1 VQMLRSALK
10 EGGKLS
16 HLGSLAHPVQLPN
29 ETFVTI
35 RQVFWSCLCSQPVA
49 LMPQDWCGVVYE
61 VCSGRKADLCRA
73 PASAACCTGRVQS

>member
-1 VQMLRSALK
+1 MCTGTDFEEDGYQVQMLRSALK

-61 VCSGRKADLCRA
+61 VCSG
-73 PASAACCTGRVQS
+73 SES